1 MHRIKELRE
10 SRHLSQQRLA
20 IDMNVSQAM
29 ISKYELGQSEPDIQ
43 MIMKLASYFQVST
56 DYLLGLSDSKICV
69 TVINLSEDEK
79 NILYDYKRMDTIQ
92 KIKVTAYM
100 KGLLQE

>member
-10 SRHLSQQRLA
+10 SKHLSQQRLA
-20 IDMNVSQAM
+20 IEMNVSQAM

-43 MIMKLASYFQVST
+43 MIIKLANFFQVST
-56 DYLLGLSDSKICV
+56 DYLLGFSDSKMYV
-69 TVINLSEDEK
+69 AVINLTDDEK
-79 NILYDYKRMDTIQ
+79 NILCNYKRMDSIQ
-92 KIKVTAYM
+92 KIKVEAYM

>member
-43 MIMKLASYFQVST
+43 MIMKLAKYFQVSS
-56 DYLLGLSDSKICV
+56 DYLLGISDSKICV
-69 TVINLSEDEK
+69 AVINLSEDEK
-79 NILYDYKRMDTIQ
+79 NILYDYKRMNEIQ
-92 KIKVTAYM
+92 KIKVSAYM

>member
-10 SRHLSQQRLA
+10 SKKLSQQRLA
-20 IDMNVSQAM
+20 IEMNVSQAM

-43 MIMKLASYFQVST
+43 MIRKLSDFFHVSS
-56 DYLLGLSDSKICV
+56 DYLLGISDSRIYVSVVTLSD
-69 TVINLSEDEK
+69 DEK
-79 NILYDYKRMDTIQ
+79 EILSNYKRMDEIQ

>member
-20 IDMNVSQAM
+20 MDMNVSQAM
-29 ISKYELGQSEPDIQ
+29 ISKYEIGQSEPDIQ

-79 NILYDYKRMDTIQ
+79 NILYDYKRLNEIQ
-92 KIKVTAYM
+92 KGKVAAYM

>member
-43 MIMKLASYFQVST
+43 MIMKLAKYFQVSS
-56 DYLLGLSDSKICV
+56 DYL
-69 TVINLSEDEK
+69 
-79 NILYDYKRMDTIQ
+79 
-92 KIKVTAYM
+92 
-100 KGLLQE
+100 

>member
-20 IDMNVSQAM
+20 IDMNISQAM

-43 MIMKLASYFQVST
+43 MITKLASYFNVSS
-56 DYLLGLSDSKICV
+56 DYLLGISDSKICV

-79 NILYDYKRMDTIQ
+79 NILYDYKRMDAIQ

>member
-1 MHRIKELRE
+1 M
-10 SRHLSQQRLA
+10 STT

-43 MIMKLASYFQVST
+43 MITKLASYFQVST
-56 DYLLGLSDSKICV
+56 DYLLGISDSKICV

-79 NILYDYKRMDTIQ
+79 NILYDYKRMDAIQ
-92 KIKVTAYM
+92 KIKVSAYM